1 MVSLCLSYNK
11 SGVVV
16 RPSLM
21 GLSICL
27 VVQDLVG
34 CYLLAVELT
43 PCVGYICYDER
54 DEKADDCHC
63 LEGEQA
69 AAAVLDGERA
79 LQVGV

>member
-1 MVSLCLSYNK
+1 
-11 SGVVV
+11 
-16 RPSLM
+16 M

-43 PCVGYICYDER
+43 PCVGYICYDKR